1 MDEDRELG
9 SSGMRNWGSAE
20 PKVNLGWQLMSNGSG
35 IFDRSFVR
43 DGSGTRA
50 NKFLHA
56 FSSNPTCA
64 PNGSAAHAFQFLRQP
79 DLPHRVDSV
88 SVTEETEDVKEDPLE
103 KGSQCRRPRKS
114 PMPKK
119 SKKLAAPKNETSCR
133 KSGKKSEEL
142 VINGIDLDLSRI
154 ATPVCSC
161 TGQAHRCYKWGFGG
175 WQSACCT
182 RSFSEYPLPASMKRR
197 GARIA
202 GRKMSLGRFK
212 KVLEKL
218 AGEGHNLSNAIDL
231 KPYWA
236 KHGSSK
242 FAAID

>member
-1 MDEDRELG
+1 MEEDRELG
-9 SSGMRNWGSAE
+9 SSSMRNWGYVE
-20 PKVNLGWQLMSNGSG
+20 PKVNLGWQLMSNSGGSFERG
-35 IFDRSFVR
+35 FVR

-56 FSSNPTCA
+56 FSSNPMYA
-64 PNGSAAHAFQFLRQP
+64 PNGSGAPAFQFLRQP
-79 DLPHRVDSV
+79 DPPPRVDRISDA
-88 SVTEETEDVKEDPLE
+88 EEAEDMKEAPLE

-119 SKKLAAPKNETSCR
+119 PKKLAVPKKENSYR
-133 KSGKKSEEL
+133 KPDKKSEEL

-161 TGQAHRCYKWGFGG
+161 TGEAHRCYKWGFGG

-182 RSFSEYPLPASMKRR
+182 RSFSEYPLPVNMKRR

-242 FAAID
+242 FAGIE